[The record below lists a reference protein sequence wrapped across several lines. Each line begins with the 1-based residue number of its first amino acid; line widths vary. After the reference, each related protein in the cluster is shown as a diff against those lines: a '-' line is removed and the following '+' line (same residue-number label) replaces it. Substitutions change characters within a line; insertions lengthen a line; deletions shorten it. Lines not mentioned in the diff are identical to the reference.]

1 MKDIIKKSQRAKYE
15 ALHRLAV
22 ICGDMYLS
30 NQQAKDYA
38 DLYWV
43 FNPETEDRDDMCPC
57 GDLPLAIC
65 GATICTIENTNNQIY
80 TL

>member
-1 MKDIIKKSQRAKYE
+1 MKDIIDNAQRAKYE

-38 DLYWV
+38 ELYWM
-43 FNPETEDRDDMCPC
+43 FNPETIED
-57 GDLPLAIC
+57 
-65 GATICTIENTNNQIY
+65 ES
-80 TL
+80 